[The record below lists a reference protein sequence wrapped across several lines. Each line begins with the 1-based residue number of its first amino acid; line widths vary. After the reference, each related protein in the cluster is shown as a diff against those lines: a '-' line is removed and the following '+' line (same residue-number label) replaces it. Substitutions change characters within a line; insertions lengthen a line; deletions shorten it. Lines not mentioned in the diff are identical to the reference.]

1 MPLESWL
8 PIQYE
13 LPDGALCGRP
23 LYQGSGWQIITT
35 VGDGR
40 ALLAKEELYRRW
52 RATGLL
58 DPGAMTPSRFGSQHL
73 RSVSSGPA
81 QSLAPVDDCSSP
93 THGSEALAFAM
104 ALQAS
109 RHADRQVTLHDAIY
123 VERLGRLLPTYS
135 DDADIDDTVML
146 GTWLSG
152 GVRISALE
160 PRLTGMLNW
169 MSPAQLQNLIEV
181 SGVSVQRR
189 VPALSLEP
197 SGTAAS
203 LKAPAAGPSMPQAAH
218 AAPAVGIPTRFEL
231 PGRPYLEAFFNEHVI
246 EVASDA
252 QGLRTSRVL
261 GPVVLHGPPGCGK
274 TFAIDRL
281 VAHLGWPCSRIGAAT
296 LASAFEQDAARVVA
310 QAFDEALA
318 RAPSVLVLDGM
329 DRFLP
334 HAEQGA
340 QASAPQGQDAVDLLR
355 RMSEA
360 AAKNV
365 LVIGTTHHRPLID
378 PALWPRGRVAHV
390 VQTEPAT
397 EGDVRAVLDKLLSSL
412 PRADDVDTAA
422 LAQRLVG
429 RPLADVAFVVR
440 EGARLSARAG
450 CAQVEQA
457 RLLQAVDAESPSLR
471 PGPTRRL
478 GGQ

>member
-8 PIQYE
+8 PIHHE

-23 LYQGSGWQIITT
+23 LYQGQGWQIINT

-52 RATGLL
+52 RTAGLL
-58 DPGAMTPSRFGSQHL
+58 DPGALASCRFGSQHL
-73 RSVSSGPA
+73 RAVSSGPA

-135 DDADIDDTVML
+135 DEADIEDTVVL

-169 MSPAQLQNLIEV
+169 MNPEQLQHLIEV

-189 VPALSLEP
+189 VPALSLVP

-203 LKAPAAGPSMPQAAH
+203 LKPPAPAASTLQ
-218 AAPAVGIPTRFEL
+218 AAPAVGIPARFEL
-231 PGRPYLEAFFNEHVI
+231 PGRPHLEAFFNQHVI
-246 EVASDA
+246 EVVSDA
-252 QGLRTSRVL
+252 QGRRTPRVL

-281 VAHLGWPCSRIGAAT
+281 VAHLGWPCSRIEAAT
-296 LASAFEQDAARVVA
+296 LASAFEQDAARRVA
-310 QAFDEALA
+310 RAFDEALD

-329 DRFLP
+329 DRFFP
-334 HAEQGA
+334 DAEQSVEPGA
-340 QASAPQGQDAVDLLR
+340 APAQDALDLLR

-412 PRADDVDTAA
+412 PRAADVDTAV

-457 RLLQAVDAESPSLR
+457 RLLQAVDAAPPSPRS
-471 PGPTRRL
+471 GPARRS
-478 GGQ
+478 GSQ